1 MCFDTRFIVGIHYFQ
16 NVLLGIIEMMMVGCD
31 MCTGLGIKMD
41 PGDDTNCST
50 ECTGISDI
58 PNTNHTACSKLC

>member
-1 MCFDTRFIVGIHYFQ
+1 
-16 NVLLGIIEMMMVGCD
+16 MVMTVKCALD
-31 MCTGLGIKMD
+31 FPIKMD
-41 PGDDTNCST
+41 AGDDTNCST